1 MKYTL
6 WTGRLRNPTRIP
18 VFLAATTMLSVGA
31 FCSTGHPVTM
41 KPSPALEQQVLPQS
55 RVNSGFNSGVNWLPP
70 LHGVHGAPILLR
82 PFDPPVTQFA
92 SGHRGIDFL
101 APTGTPVYAI
111 GQGVVAFA
119 GLIAGKPVISISHG
133 IHPRISASEIRTTYE
148 PVKSSLTIGE
158 KVGAGQLI
166 GKTSPGTQ
174 SSHCADICLHVGLK
188 YGVSNYMNPE
198 MLWRRTSVLLPIKDQ
213 GSENVQSKRF
223 MSPQNPRLHVGGQ
236 VQKFF
241 ADAPH

>member
-1 MKYTL
+1 MTRKH
-6 WTGRLRNPTRIP
+6 WPRRLRKPTQIST
-18 VFLAATTMLSVGA
+18 VLTAVIVMSVGA

-55 RVNSGFNSGVNWLPP
+55 RVNWAPP
-70 LHGVHGAPILLR
+70 LHGTPIPVR

-111 GQGVVAFA
+111 GQGVVAFV

-148 PVKSSLTIGE
+148 PVKSSLTIGD

-198 MLWRRTSVLLPIKDQ
+198 MLWRRASVLLPTKDQ

>member
-1 MKYTL
+1 
-6 WTGRLRNPTRIP
+6 
-18 VFLAATTMLSVGA
+18 
-31 FCSTGHPVTM
+31 M
-41 KPSPALEQQVLPQS
+41 KPSAALEQQVLPQS
-55 RVNSGFNSGVNWLPP
+55 RVNSGVHWLPP
-70 LHGVHGAPILLR
+70 LHGTPLLVR

-133 IHPRISASEIRTTYE
+133 LHPRISASVIRTTYE
-148 PVKSSLTIGE
+148 PVKSSLTIGD

-166 GKTSPGTQ
+166 GETSPGTQ

-188 YGVSNYMNPE
+188 YGVSNYLNPE
-198 MLWRRTSVLLPIKDQ
+198 MLWRRSSVLLPTKDQ
-213 GSENVQSKRF
+213 GSKKNVQPKRF
-223 MSPQNPRLHVGGQ
+223 MNYQNPRLHVGGQ
-236 VQKFF
+236 VQRFF
-241 ADAPH
+241 AGAPH